1 MTAFYICAILL
12 APMLFMGMIPSAH
25 AEDVQEPMNDSSVTG
40 PGAYTYPPYP
50 HATPPSFE
58 VCDKPSDWEEC
69 HKDENIICGNFFDQ
83 EDNAM
88 NGQPSASRKHWQTEQ
103 VHDK

>member
-25 AEDVQEPMNDSSVTG
+25 AEDVQEPLNDSGVTG

-58 VCDKPSDWEEC
+58 VCDKPSDWQQC
-69 HKDENIICGNFFDQ
+69 PKDENIICGNALDL
-83 EDNAM
+83 EDEALR
-88 NGQPSASRKHWQTEQ
+88 GLPSASRGCTG
-103 VHDK
+103 D